1 MTFVNKYIKEMNR
14 KAKSLNMLKSNFA
27 NPHGLGNVLNVS
39 TAKDIMILSRYAVDN
54 EDFRKIMSAKEFQC
68 ELFD

>member
-39 TAKDIMILSRYAVDN
+39 TAKDIMVLSRYAVDN
-54 EDFRKIMSAKEFQC
+54 
-68 ELFD
+68 